1 MTLCAASTS
10 VWADTTSPRPGTL
23 LRSWKGKGGQ
33 PLPDAAE
40 NYFVNYTSTS
50 VNGKVT
56 TVSGQVAV
64 PAGPVPAGGYPVI
77 GWAPGTTGMGPR
89 CAPSNFPSHIASL
102 NEWVKRGYA
111 VLRTDYEG
119 WGDNAR
125 RPLLNQRSN
134 ADATVNLVVAARAL
148 SDKLGRAWMV
158 MGHSEGGGAALWAA
172 AMGPEAAKG
181 CELKGAIALAPVGPG
196 VLNLI
201 SDLANGTDTRAAFPL
216 IAPEVAAYL
225 AAATVLGAQASDP
238 AINIDKL
245 VTADFR
251 PFVEASR
258 TTCISDPLPKLS
270 LPKAGQYLKP
280 GSSYTRLETFLREQ
294 DASSQ
299 TLKLPVFV
307 GQAGSDN
314 FTPTPATTDQM
325 VRALK
330 SRGASIKLETYPG
343 KNHGEV
349 VAASLKDAL
358 AFAGDVF
365 AGRAR

>member
-1 MTLCAASTS
+1 MTFCTASTAT
-10 VWADTTSPRPGTL
+10 WADAGSARPGTL
-23 LRSWKGKGGQ
+23 LRSWKGKGGH

-40 NYFVNYTSTS
+40 NYFVNYVSTS
-50 VNGKVT
+50 VNGKTT
-56 TVSGQVAV
+56 TVSGQVAI
-64 PAGPVPAGGYPVI
+64 PASPVPAGGYPVI
-77 GWAPGTTGMGPR
+77 GWAPGTTGMGSR

-134 ADATVNLVVAARAL
+134 ADAAVNLVVAARSV

-181 CELKGAIALAPVGPG
+181 CALKGAIALAPVGPG
-196 VLNLI
+196 VLKLI
-201 SDLANGTDTRAAFPL
+201 SDLASGTDTRAAFPL
-216 IAPEVAAYL
+216 IVPEVAAYL

-238 AINIDKL
+238 AIDIDKL

-258 TTCISDPLPKLS
+258 TPCISDPLPKLS
-270 LPKAGQYLKP
+270 LPKAGHYLKSGP
-280 GSSYTRLETFLREQ
+280 SYTRLETFLREQ

-314 FTPTPATTDQM
+314 FTPTPTTTDEM
-325 VRALK
+325 VRALS

-365 AGRAR
+365 AGRMG